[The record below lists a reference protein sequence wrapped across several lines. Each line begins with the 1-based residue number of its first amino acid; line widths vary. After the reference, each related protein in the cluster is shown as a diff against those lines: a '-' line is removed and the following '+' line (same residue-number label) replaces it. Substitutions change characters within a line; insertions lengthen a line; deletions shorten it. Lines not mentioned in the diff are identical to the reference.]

1 MGPAVAKRSIRLEYA
16 PDDRGVG
23 VFSITQGDSKHWYT
37 FREIPC
43 EIGGRGF
50 IVHKLGLGDVYCV
63 RVGLPEDCSCE
74 CLGFYRHGRCKHIDG
89 LRALLR
95 AN

>member
-1 MGPAVAKRSIRLEYA
+1 MAAAQRSIRLTHP

-23 VFSITQGDSKHWYT
+23 VFTITLAGRMHWYT

-63 RVGLPEDCSCE
+63 RVGQPDDCSCE
-74 CLGFYRHGRCKHIDG
+74 CLGYYRHQRCKHVEG
-89 LRALLR
+89 LRALVHAGLL
-95 AN
+95 